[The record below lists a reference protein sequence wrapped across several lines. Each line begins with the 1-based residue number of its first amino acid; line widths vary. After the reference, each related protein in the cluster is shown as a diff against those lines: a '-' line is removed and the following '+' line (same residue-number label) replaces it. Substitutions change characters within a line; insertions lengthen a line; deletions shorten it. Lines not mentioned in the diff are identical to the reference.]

1 MNPTMALVA
10 LSEEGLELEHLV
22 FSPWDIVSYYNVER
36 KPLPD
41 TSTMLSV
48 FPNSKTVSLCSL

>member
-10 LSEEGLELEHLV
+10 FSEEERLELEHWI
-22 FSPWDIVSYYNVER
+22 FSPWDIFSYYNVEG

-41 TSTMLSV
+41 TSTMLLV
-48 FPNSKTVSLCSL
+48 FPNSKTVS

>member
-10 LSEEGLELEHLV
+10 LSEERLELEHSV
-22 FSPWDIVSYYNVER
+22 FSPWDILSYYNVER

-41 TSTMLSV
+41 TSTVLLV
-48 FPNSKTVSLCSL
+48 FPNFKTVS